1 MKYNYSTLAMAMVLA
16 MPVTAQTNKTVWQP
30 KHIVTE
36 RHTESYWLGKQT
48 IINTITEET
57 RTFNEWGYLAS
68 VLTVEKGAAIGKY
81 ILYKTLTKRFPTK
94 T

>member
-1 MKYNYSTLAMAMVLA
+1 MKHNYSTLALAMVLA

-48 IINTITEET
+48 IISN
-57 RTFNEWGYLAS
+57 S
-68 VLTVEKGAAIGKY
+68 
-81 ILYKTLTKRFPTK
+81 
-94 T
+94 